1 MGKSLRKRGIM
12 IEDDFPAHAARF
24 RSFSARVPGAL
35 TVTHPRPRKVL
46 LVGSCL
52 LAQLVQAIDVPA
64 DFVLF
69 SDGLLPELPD
79 AVGAYDFQIIQIP
92 LHQILTDDALWH
104 LRHQDLDA
112 FDQAFAACLERL
124 TRYFHQFTGYCRE
137 QGLTALLCNFIV
149 PAQNPAGRLC
159 RRYSRNNLQ
168 HFIHELNA
176 ELETLCLSLPQC
188 HLLDLDSVACS
199 HGKRYYLD
207 EALFGYANNGL
218 MPLQPDPDDARR
230 MEPTPHIL
238 EHFELSEQGIFLS
251 AVFIEAVAMWRTL
264 RQIDP
269 VKLIV
274 VDLDDTLWKGVS
286 GERENVERVQSA
298 EWPIPRVPMTEGW
311 PLGIAEALMY
321 CKQRGVLLGILSK
334 NDEDRIRR
342 NFAAIFDGRLAL
354 EDFAVC
360 RINWDPKPANMQ
372 IILSTL
378 NVLPENV
385 LFIDDNPVE
394 RTAMAKAYPAIRVI
408 GRYYQY
414 TRSIL
419 LWSAETQ
426 SAFITDESS
435 RRTEMMQAQVQRET
449 LRQFA
454 SETDFLATLKVC
466 MNVFEIDTPAHPG
479 FPRALELINKTNQWN
494 ATGRRVNH
502 AQLSAHLQEGARLF
516 GMSVT
521 DRFTRYGNIGY
532 LLCNG
537 DQVPVF
543 VMSCR
548 VIGLQAES
556 RFLQEVMHT
565 LGVQALHI
573 AFSDTGKNVVI
584 HRYLDSQGVPE
595 DSDTYCI
602 EAAKLPAT
610 SHIAITA

>member
-1 MGKSLRKRGIM
+1 M
-12 IEDDFPAHAARF
+12 IEDDFPGHAARF

-35 TVTHPRPRKVL
+35 TVTYPRPRKVL
-46 LVGSCL
+46 VVGSCL
-52 LAQLVQAIDVPA
+52 SAQLVQTIDVPA

-69 SDGLLPELPD
+69 NGGLLPELPD

-92 LHQILTDDALWH
+92 LRQILADDALWH

-112 FDQAFAACLERL
+112 FDQAFSACLEKL
-124 TRYFHQFTGYCRE
+124 TLYFHQFTGYCRA

-149 PAQNPAGRLC
+149 PSQNPAGRLC

-176 ELETLCLSLPQC
+176 ELETLCLGLPQC
-188 HLLDLDSVACS
+188 HLLDLDGVACS

-207 EALFGYANNGL
+207 EALFWFSHNGL
-218 MPLQPDPDDARR
+218 MPHQPDPDDARR
-230 MEPTPHIL
+230 MEPTPHIV
-238 EHFELSEQGIFLS
+238 EHFELFDQRIFLG

-264 RQIDP
+264 RQIDT

-274 VDLDDTLWKGVS
+274 VDLDDTLWKGIS
-286 GERENVERVQSA
+286 GELENVERVHSA
-298 EWPIPRVPMTEGW
+298 AWPEPLVPMTEGW

-334 NDEDRIRR
+334 NDEERIRR
-342 NFAAIFDGRLAL
+342 NFAAIFDGKLAL
-354 EDFAVC
+354 EDFAIC
-360 RINWDPKPANMQ
+360 RINWDAKPSNMR

-394 RTAMAKAYPAIRVI
+394 RTAMATAYPAMRVI

-426 SAFITDESS
+426 SAIITDESS
-435 RRTEMMQAQVQRET
+435 RRTEMTQAQVQRET

-454 SETDFLATLKVC
+454 SETDFLATLQVR
-466 MNVFEIDTPAHPG
+466 MHVFEIDSPGHPG

-494 ATGRRVNH
+494 ATGRRVDH
-502 AQLSAHLQEGARLF
+502 TQLSTHLQEGARLF
-516 GMSVT
+516 GMSVA
-521 DRFTRYGNIGY
+521 DRFTQYGDIGY
-532 LLCNG
+532 LLCDG

-548 VIGLQAES
+548 VIGLQVES
-556 RFLQEVMHT
+556 RFLQEVMNT

-584 HRYLDSQGVPE
+584 HRYLDTQGVPE
-595 DSDTYCI
+595 NSDTYRI
-602 EAAKLPAT
+602 EAAKLPAA
-610 SHIAITA
+610 SHIAISA